1 MLPKHC
7 ERQQEDYYGLQD
19 KPRHAKHQSTDVS
32 TCIYKNHHGWGVTGV
47 CSGCLPAAV
56 EACRPLGQ
64 LNGATVS
71 PQQAVLY
78 CQPRSSPPAPANPEL
93 TLWPAGGC
101 AGMQGAICMAV
112 LKVMVPARGRV
123 GQLLVGSVVFAE
135 LL

>member
-1 MLPKHC
+1 MPSC
-7 ERQQEDYYGLQD
+7 SCGSMQAIRAAE
-19 KPRHAKHQSTDVS
+19 
-32 TCIYKNHHGWGVTGV
+32 WGHSV
-47 CSGCLPAAV
+47 PAAS
-56 EACRPLGQ
+56 C
-64 LNGATVS
+64 
-71 PQQAVLY
+71 AVL
-78 CQPRSSPPAPANPEL
+78 PVPSTSKPPSEL